1 MSARRSLRSGCGP
14 VNSKFSLIW
23 VRADGPLTW
32 TMWAW
37 AWEGREA
44 FQVRADRV
52 SWVAT
57 MYQGG
62 IVFQVG
68 VPEVSVNASR
78 LSVHGW

>member
-1 MSARRSLRSGCGP
+1 MIRC
-14 VNSKFSLIW
+14 
-23 VRADGPLTW
+23 GPLTW

-37 AWEGREA
+37 AWEAMKRSRFGQIA
-44 FQVRADRV
+44 W

-68 VPEVSVNASR
+68 VPEVSVTASR